1 MTERKKNGGRALRG
15 LREIAI
21 IAVIALVVSFAIKT
35 FVVRSFYIPSSSME
49 NTLQID
55 DRIMVNQLPW
65 NEPERGQIIVFDGPG
80 GWLPPAAAGT
90 YQPNPILEFLGL
102 VPANAGQQLIKRVIG
117 VGGDTVECCDE
128 QGRIKVNGQPIDE
141 SYVKSGTD
149 PSAIKF
155 NVEVPEGSYWVMGDN
170 RSNSLDSRYNTESPG
185 GPFVPKDNV
194 VGTVFVINWP
204 LDRFSRV
211 KTATD
216 VFADVP
222 NP

>member
-1 MTERKKNGGRALRG
+1 
-15 LREIAI
+15 
-21 IAVIALVVSFAIKT
+21 
-35 FVVRSFYIPSSSME
+35 
-49 NTLQID
+49 
-55 DRIMVNQLPW
+55 MVNQLPW
-65 NEPERGQIIVFDGPG
+65 NEPERGQIIVFDDPG

-211 KTATD
+211 KAATD